1 MDARFALSS
10 LFPIALV
17 ARLFRRQTSS
27 CHMPVDAVVR
37 VAVVVDRL
45 VAVVARLIDVIDLLI
60 SLQGSS
66 FYFVRLFAFVLEF
79 RICSARGI
87 LPATGGSFIGAFP
100 CRALT
105 ILPSILRVSYILKP
119 GEQG

>member
-10 LFPIALV
+10 LSPIALV
-17 ARLFRRQTSS
+17 ARLFRRRTSRY
-27 CHMPVDAVVR
+27 HMLVDAVVR

-45 VAVVARLIDVIDLLI
+45 VAGCCCLLDCCDCSSDFAARVFFPLLDLPL
-60 SLQGSS
+60 
-66 FYFVRLFAFVLEF
+66 FVRPFAFVLEF
-79 RICSARGI
+79 RTCSARGV

-105 ILPSILRVSYILKP
+105 ILPSILRVS
-119 GEQG
+119 

>member
-10 LFPIALV
+10 LSPIALV
-17 ARLFRRQTSS
+17 AWLFRRRTSRY
-27 CHMPVDAVVR
+27 HMLVDAVVR

-45 VAVVARLIDVIDLLI
+45 VAVVACLIAVIARLI
-60 SLQGSS
+60 SLRGSS
-66 FYFVRLFAFVLEF
+66 FLLDLPLFVRLFAFVLEF
-79 RICSARGI
+79 RICSARGV

-105 ILPSILRVSYILKP
+105 ILPSILRVS
-119 GEQG
+119 